1 MDDWYKMNDTMGQ
14 FMSFNFVNDKILNNN
29 DNTGIEN
36 TMPESFDN
44 NTSDIEDDFDEE
56 VQLRR
61 K

>member
-1 MDDWYKMNDTMGQ
+1 MDWDWYKMNDTMGQ

-56 VQLRR
+56 V
-61 K
+61 

>member
-56 VQLRR
+56 V
-61 K
+61 

>member
-1 MDDWYKMNDTMGQ
+1 MDDWYKMNNTMGQ